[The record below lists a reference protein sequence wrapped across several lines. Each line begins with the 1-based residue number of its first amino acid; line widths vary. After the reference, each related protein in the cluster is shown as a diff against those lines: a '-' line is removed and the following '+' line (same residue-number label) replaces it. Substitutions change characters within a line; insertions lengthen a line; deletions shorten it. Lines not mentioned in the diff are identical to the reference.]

1 MQSNDAKEAMG
12 TVSLST
18 KIQMAVFG
26 CLKVLLYGRELSRS
40 VWL

>member
-1 MQSNDAKEAMG
+1 MQSNDDKEAMG